1 MEQRD
6 TSQKLGITINNP
18 KKKTFKITAKT
29 NPYPTIFVKT
39 SQTLPH
45 KYEEVHLCL

>member
-1 MEQRD
+1 MKQRV

-18 KKKTFKITAKT
+18 EKPFKITAKT
-29 NPYPTIFVKT
+29 NPYPTIYVKT